1 MSPGDRVLLLDD
13 LVTTGLSL
21 QKAAKAIVAEGGV
34 VTDCV
39 ALLDRQEG
47 GKERLR
53 KSGVK
58 LHSLLSIMEIAD
70 TLHELGAIDEE
81 QLKTILK
88 QVKKK

>member
-1 MSPGDRVLLLDD
+1 VLLLDD

-34 VTDCV
+34 VTDSV
-39 ALLDRQEG
+39 VLLDRQEG

-58 LHSLLSIMEIAD
+58 LHSLLSIMGIAD
-70 TLHELGAIDEE
+70 TLHELGSIDED